1 MISVIIPMYNSKDTI
16 TDCINSVLN
25 QTRADLIAEIIVI
38 DDASKD
44 ESAILVEKNFRNNN
58 KIQMIHN
65 KENSGVSAAR
75 NAGIKA
81 ARSEWIAL
89 LDADDIWFPDKIEKQ
104 WEQIVKY
111 PKIQF
116 LGSNRNNENIH
127 WGKRLNADL
136 YALNLK
142 HILIKN
148 WPHTSTVLIRK
159 KIFKEVGL
167 FNEKMRYAEDA
178 EMWNRIACKYPL
190 FYIPVSCELAGG
202 NKMQF
207 GEKGLSANLKG
218 MHKGYIHNL
227 KMLKKKCVISV
238 WFYLFLKFYNNVKYL
253 RRILITYINK
263 FKNNKKLI
271 QINLFHDI
279 R

>member
-89 LDADDIWFPDKIEKQ
+89 LD
-104 WEQIVKY
+104 
-111 PKIQF
+111 
-116 LGSNRNNENIH
+116 
-127 WGKRLNADL
+127 
-136 YALNLK
+136 
-142 HILIKN
+142 
-148 WPHTSTVLIRK
+148 
-159 KIFKEVGL
+159 
-167 FNEKMRYAEDA
+167 
-178 EMWNRIACKYPL
+178 
-190 FYIPVSCELAGG
+190 
-202 NKMQF
+202 
-207 GEKGLSANLKG
+207 
-218 MHKGYIHNL
+218 
-227 KMLKKKCVISV
+227 
-238 WFYLFLKFYNNVKYL
+238 
-253 RRILITYINK
+253 
-263 FKNNKKLI
+263 
-271 QINLFHDI
+271 
-279 R
+279 